1 MPTVNYFVSGKKRKL
16 VPVYIRLSA
25 GRGNDLIVPSGLKV
39 DPHTWSNTTQTIKQ
53 RIKSDTD
60 EKFIK
65 NLSDLKEQ
73 IIGEIRTYYGEYS
86 KEWLQ
91 DIIYKFHNKK
101 SSNAKTLN
109 EYIAQYIADAESGER
124 KNKSAM
130 NLAPGTVKAWK
141 GFQRIFNEYQGVYT
155 PERIVWHQD
164 KDKHGG
170 KEKPLRPKKLID
182 FDNIN
187 IDFYHSFI
195 SFLTDE
201 GYSRGTT
208 GRFIKELKMFMKK
221 SLEDKLHNNREFEY
235 SSFKGIRSES
245 FSVYLTKSELDKIYN
260 KDLSSFPELDIARDA
275 FMVLCDTALRISD
288 YQKVDVSIR
297 KSDDGTK
304 LIYITQS
311 KTGGQVVIPLSAR
324 LESILTKYEGQ
335 LPKLPDQYINKRIKL
350 VAQRCGIDEL
360 QRWTEEKYGKRFEKT
375 AQKWELITCHT
386 GRRTACSL
394 MYLAGIPTISIMQI
408 SGHQTEK
415 IFLSYIKVTPTENAR
430 KLATHEY
437 FRNGLKVVS

>member
-275 FMVLCDTALRISD
+275 FMVLCETALRISD

-297 KSDDGTK
+297 KSEDGTK
-304 LIYITQS
+304 LIYITQR
-311 KTGGQVVIPLSAR
+311 KTGGQVIIPLSAR
-324 LESILTKYEGQ
+324 LEQILTKYKDQ
-335 LPKLPDQYINKRIKL
+335 LPKLPDQYINKRIKI
-350 VAQRCGIDEL
+350 VSQMCGIDEI
-360 QRWTEEKYGKRFEKT
+360 QRWPEEKYGKRFEKT

-408 SGHQTEK
+408 SGHKTEK
-415 IFLSYIKVTPTENAR
+415 IFLNYIKVTPEENAR